1 MSCRSKE
8 QLNKRVDTIASKQ
21 NSRIQIIQKELS
33 ALEKRIHCLVTN
45 STTVNTAILVINQF
59 LSQGIQWEVLKEQ
72 VEMFKKKP
80 YNVFHHVKSLDLE
93 HNRVKLELP
102 YDNEEEE
109 EEEEEERCMN
119 VDVELSMNCNNNIAL
134 LYKQKKEMEVKL
146 VG

>member
-1 MSCRSKE
+1 M
-8 QLNKRVDTIASKQ
+8 NKRVDTIASKQ

-59 LSQGIQWEVLKEQ
+59 LSQGIQWEVLKDQ

-80 YNVFHHVKSLDLE
+80 YNVFHHIKSLDLE

-109 EEEEEERCMN
+109 EEEEERCMN
-119 VDVELSMNCNNNIAL
+119 VDVELSMNCNNNIAS

-146 VG
+146 V